1 MTDEGMAKEKKKK
14 KLAAILYVSL
24 LERLNFGWQILVS
37 VDALQEMGL
46 HQSPIEDT
54 VV

>member
-1 MTDEGMAKEKKKK
+1 MTDEGMNGKEKKK

-24 LERLNFGWQILVS
+24 LERLNFRWQILVS